1 MNIYRSLVEIIK
13 TVSLDAEILPLFDVE
28 CIISQV
34 FTRNNKDSLDIVED
48 ILMMSQ
54 VSSLF
59 GHFVKYIVCE
69 AEKVGFIV

>member
-13 TVSLDAEILPLFDVE
+13 TVSLDAEILPLFDEE

-34 FTRNNKDSLDIVED
+34 FTRNNKIIIQD

-54 VSSLF
+54 VIPLF